1 MGASKT
7 QVISK
12 ANLSFPLADRY
23 ISFLL
28 SKGHLRLGLDHRGV
42 RRYTLTSKGE
52 RLLGFLA
59 EIQRELEE
67 LFPNTSAAIL
77 TVAALSHGSLFD
89 LDLRQGEGWRI
100 VYPDPPSCYL
110 QCSRVSGWRSQF
122 RPMARSGK
130 SGVFKLQQKLDLHN
144 SIWKL
149 QNVNRIEW
157 ASAIFWEP
165 ECQMA

>member
-1 MGASKT
+1 MNKRRDATRVIHDILLLGRMGASKT

-89 LDLRQGEGWRI
+89 LDLRQGEG
-100 VYPDPPSCYL
+100 
-110 QCSRVSGWRSQF
+110 
-122 RPMARSGK
+122 
-130 SGVFKLQQKLDLHN
+130 
-144 SIWKL
+144 
-149 QNVNRIEW
+149 
-157 ASAIFWEP
+157 
-165 ECQMA
+165 